1 MARRVA
7 LSTLNAS
14 SLEILNAIRQNASYE
29 YQQSVPK
36 ITDANMIPKVGEIIY
51 GNGVLKNQFLSMLMN
66 RIAKVVIQ
74 SATFN
79 NPYSHLK
86 KGYLE
91 YGETIE
97 DIFISIAKVVDYD
110 PEKGEAREF
119 KRNLPDVRTAF
130 YTMNWRTLYPITVQN
145 EDLRQ
150 AFTSNDSI
158 SDFISRIVESMYT
171 AAEYDEFLLFKY
183 LLVKAISHGKTYPVS
198 VGDGT
203 DFKDEASAF
212 RGMSNTL
219 TFMSKKYN
227 ESGVRTTTPKSR
239 QAIFM
244 DAIYN
249 AKYDVNV
256 LASAFNMDKADFM
269 GRLHL
274 IDDWTSFD
282 NERFEVIRENCD
294 SIEPVTADE
303 LALLNNVRAVLVDE
317 NWFQVYDN
325 NNEMTEQYCASGLY
339 WNYFYH
345 TWKTVAVSPFANIVT
360 FVTDSAD
367 VAVPS
372 TIKFKVASLDSSDVA
387 SVLTLSEVESNAVS
401 DHMYSFVQSE
411 DATTKGIAVHP
422 YGAVIFPS
430 GQTTTTLSL
439 VMNGYTYTADKAIT
453 STSAVGTTFTF
464 TKGNAVTLEETSED
478 KAVED

>member
-1 MARRVA
+1 MAKKVA

-14 SLEILNAIRQNASYE
+14 SLEILNAIRQEASYE

-36 ITDANMIPKVGEIIY
+36 ITDAHMIPKVGEVIY

-97 DIFISIAKVVDYD
+97 DIFISIAKVIEYD

-119 KRNLPDVRTAF
+119 KRNLPDVKSAF

-158 SDFISRIVESMYT
+158 TDFISKIVESMYT

-183 LLVKAISHGKTYPVS
+183 LLVKAIAHGKTYPVS

-203 DFKDEASAF
+203 DFKADASAF

-227 ESGVRTTTPKSR
+227 EYGVRTTTPKSR

-244 DAIYN
+244 DANYN

-294 SIEPVTADE
+294 SIDAVTEDE
-303 LALLNNVRAVLVDE
+303 LALLKNVRAVLVDE
-317 NWFQVYDN
+317 NWFQIYDN

-367 VAVPS
+367 VALPS
-372 TIKFKVASLDSSDVA
+372 TIQFKVASLDSSDVA
-387 SVLTLSEVESNAVS
+387 SVLTLAEVESSSVA
-401 DHMYSFVQSE
+401 DHIYSFVQTE

-439 VMNGYTYTADKAIT
+439 VMGGYEYKADKAIT
-453 STSAVGTTFTF
+453 STTAVGTAFTF
-464 TKGNAVTLEETSED
+464 TKGNAVTLEETSEE
-478 KAVED
+478 KAVEG